1 MKKTTWVAAVLAL
14 SLPVAAMA
22 AATLDE
28 TIAAAEKEIAA
39 AKKMNGTWLNTEKHL
54 DEAKKLKGEGKND
67 DAMKLAKSPLKE
79 AQLAQKQ
86 AKDQPNPKPHFP
98 H

>member
-1 MKKTTWVAAVLAL
+1 MKKSTWIAAVVAL
-14 SLPVAAMA
+14 SLPASAMA

-39 AKKMNGTWLNTEKHL
+39 AKKMNGTWLNTEKSL

-67 DAMKLAKSPLKE
+67 DAMKQAKRALKE
-79 AQLAQKQ
+79 AQLAQQQ
-86 AKDQPNPKPHFP
+86 AQGQPNPKPDFP
-98 H
+98 K